1 MRTTVLFILLIPL
14 ALFAERHRA
23 TINEGWFFHRGDLT
37 PEQAH
42 ARSSDLVWEAVTL
55 PHSWNVKDAFDTL
68 SGPGVPEHLTVMD
81 YYYRGAAWYVR
92 KIEIPSDWQGRRIAV
107 HFEGAMQRTQ
117 VYVNGTRL
125 GEYVGGYTAFTF
137 DITPFAKPGV
147 TVTLA
152 VRVDNSYHYDIP
164 PHRADYTM
172 FGGLYRDVWLETTA
186 PLYSDQVFLTTPE
199 VKKDKATV
207 SPRIQLRNDHAE
219 KQAITAVVTIHD
231 ADGVMVGQRT
241 TNASVAAESFKE
253 IDIPSMEVADPRL
266 WSPASPHLYTA
277 TTEILV
283 EETIIDQREDRFGL
297 RWFSFNPERGFIL
310 NGKPLK
316 LKGVNRHQDVA
327 GYGFAVPNDLHQR
340 DMELIKTMGANFV
353 RLAHYPQD
361 PTILQAANEL
371 GLMIWE
377 EIPVVTG
384 VGREQFAANAKV
396 MMRDMIKQHY
406 NHPSIILW
414 GLMNET
420 IRSQPDEDLHWTVDL
435 CRDLNAIAK
444 ELDPHRLTTQAQFA
458 ARGTD
463 IFDHADIRGWNR
475 YFGWYYEDFA
485 AFPEWLDAQHEAHPE
500 EIIIISEYGAGSL
513 RGFHKEQPSESDFSE
528 TWGTA
533 FHKAYWRA
541 LAERPWVGGSAVWN
555 MFDFASEEK
564 GGNEQGINQKG
575 LADNQRRPKDVYYF
589 YQSQWAEDPMIY
601 IVSDT
606 WINREGREGV
616 PMPVEVFSNAD
627 SVELFLG
634 KTSLGKKERTPVFWE
649 WIWQAPLKDGWNRL
663 RAVGQKNGV
672 TIEDELWINYT
683 ITRLEQEEDAG

>member
-1 MRTTVLFILLIPL
+1 MRIPVLFLLLLPL
-14 ALFAERHRA
+14 GLFAERHRA
-23 TINEGWFFHRGDLT
+23 TINEGWFFHRGDITL
-37 PEQAH
+37 EQAQ
-42 ARSSDLVWEAVTL
+42 AQSPDVGWEKVSL
-55 PHSWNVKDAFDTL
+55 PHSWNVQDAFDTVN
-68 SGPGVPEHLTVMD
+68 GPGVPEHLAVMD
-81 YYYRGAAWYVR
+81 YYYRGPAWYVR
-92 KIEIPSDWQGRRIAV
+92 EIDIPSDWQNRRIAV
-107 HFEGAMQRTQ
+107 HFEAAMQRTH
-117 VYVNGTRL
+117 VYANGTWL
-125 GEYVGGYTAFTF
+125 GEYVGGYTAFSF
-137 DITPFAKPGV
+137 DITPVAQPGE

-186 PLYSDQVFLTTPE
+186 PLYADQVFLTTPQVQE
-199 VKKDKATV
+199 DMARI
-207 SPRIQLRNDHAE
+207 SPRIELRNHHRE
-219 KQAITAVVTIHD
+219 TRSITAVVSIRD
-231 ADGVMVGQRT
+231 ADGALVGQQKT
-241 TNASVAAESFKE
+241 TADVPAESA
-253 IDIPSMEVADPRL
+253 MEVGIPTFELTDPNL

-277 TTEILV
+277 TTEVLV
-283 EETIIDQREDRFGL
+283 EDNGVDRREDRFGL
-297 RWFSFNPERGFIL
+297 RWFSFDPDRGFIL
-310 NGKPLK
+310 NGKALK

-327 GYGFAVPNDLHQR
+327 GYGFAVPNHLHRR
-340 DMELIKTMGANFV
+340 DMELIKEMGANFV

-361 PTILQAANEL
+361 PAILKAANEL
-371 GLMIWE
+371 GLLIWE

-384 VGREQFAANAKV
+384 VGREGFAATAKT
-396 MMRDMIKQHY
+396 MLRDMITQHY

-420 IRSQPDEDLHWTVDL
+420 IRSQPDEDLHWTVEL
-435 CRDLNAIAK
+435 CRDLNKIAK
-444 ELDPHRLTTQAQFA
+444 ELDPHRLTVQAQYA

-475 YFGWYYEDFA
+475 YFGWYYEDFD
-485 AFPEWLDAQHEAHPE
+485 AFPKWLDTQRKAHPE

-589 YQSQWAEDPMIY
+589 YQSQWADEPM
-601 IVSDT
+601 
-606 WINREGREGV
+606 
-616 PMPVEVFSNAD
+616 
-627 SVELFLG
+627 
-634 KTSLGKKERTPVFWE
+634 
-649 WIWQAPLKDGWNRL
+649 
-663 RAVGQKNGV
+663 
-672 TIEDELWINYT
+672 
-683 ITRLEQEEDAG
+683 

>member
-1 MRTTVLFILLIPL
+1 MRILAVILLFLPL
-14 ALFAERHRA
+14 GLQAERHRE
-23 TINEGWFFHRGDLT
+23 TINTGWSFHRGDMT
-37 PEQAH
+37 VAQAQ
-42 ARSSDLVWEAVTL
+42 ARSPEFAWQAVTL
-55 PHSWNVKDAFDTL
+55 PHSWNVEDAFDTL
-68 SGPGVPEHLTVMD
+68 NGAGVPEHLTVMD
-81 YYYRGAAWYVR
+81 YYYRGPAWYVR
-92 KIEIPSDWQGRRIAV
+92 ELVIPAEWEGRRIAV
-107 HFEGAMQRTQ
+107 HFEGALQRTQ
-117 VYVNGTRL
+117 VFINGTQL
-125 GEYVGGYTAFTF
+125 GEYIGGYSAFTF
-137 DITPFAKPGV
+137 DLTPIARPGQSV
-147 TVTLA
+147 KLA

-172 FGGLYRDVWLETTA
+172 FGGIYRDVWLETTA
-186 PLYSDQVFLTTPE
+186 PLFAETAFFTTPE
-199 VKKDKATV
+199 VSAGKAV
-207 SPRIQLRNDHAE
+207 LHPRLRLRNDLGQPQQISAE
-219 KQAITAVVTIHD
+219 IEIRD
-231 ADGVMVGQRT
+231 ADDQLIGRLQTKT
-241 TNASVAAESFKE
+241 TVAAGSTEE
-253 IDIPSMEVADPRL
+253 IVFQPFTMDNPRL
-266 WSPASPHLYTA
+266 WSPGSPHLYTA
-277 TTEILV
+277 TTKILIGQAV
-283 EETIIDQREDRFGL
+283 IDQRDDRFGL
-297 RWFSFNPERGFIL
+297 RWFSFDPKRGFIL
-310 NGKPLK
+310 NGSPLK

-327 GYGFAVPNDLHQR
+327 GYGFAVPNELHQR
-340 DMELIKTMGANFV
+340 DMEMIKAMGANFV

-361 PTILQAANEL
+361 PAILQAADEL
-371 GLMIWE
+371 GLLIWE

-384 VGREQFAANAKV
+384 VGREAFAANAKV
-396 MMRDMIKQHY
+396 MMRDMITQHY

-420 IRSQPDEDLHWTVDL
+420 IRSQPDEDLFWTVDL
-435 CRDLNAIAK
+435 CRDLNALAK
-444 ELDPHRLTTQAQFA
+444 QLDPHRLTTQAQFA

-485 AFPEWLDAQHEAHPE
+485 AFPEWLDAQHADHPE

-513 RGFHKEQPSESDFSE
+513 RGFHKERPSESDFSE

-533 FHKAYWRA
+533 FHKAYWKA

-589 YQSQWAEDPMIY
+589 YQSQWAEEPMIY

-616 PMPVEVFSNAD
+616 PLTIEVFSNAD
-627 SVELFLG
+627 TVELFLDE
-634 KTSLGKKERTPVFWE
+634 TSIGQKQRTPVFWE

-663 RAVGQKNGV
+663 RAVGVKDGV
-672 TIEDELWINYT
+672 TVEDELWINYT